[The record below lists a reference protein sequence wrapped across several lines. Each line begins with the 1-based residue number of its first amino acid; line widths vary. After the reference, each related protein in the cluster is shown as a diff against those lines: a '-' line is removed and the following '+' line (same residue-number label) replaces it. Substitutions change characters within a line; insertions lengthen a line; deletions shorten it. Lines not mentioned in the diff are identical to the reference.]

1 MFENISNLD
10 ELKKAYRTAA
20 MKHHPDHGGST
31 EDMQRINADYDEA
44 FTRIKSAR
52 NRAAEADQTGATK
65 PVHEMPE
72 EFRAVLMA
80 LLSIPDIVIE
90 LCGSWV
96 WVSGETQA
104 HKAEIKAAG
113 CFWAAKKKM
122 WYWRCAKDAH
132 HGKSGASMSDI
143 RRKYGSER
151 ITSDGRRADLL
162 PA

>member
-10 ELKKAYRTAA
+10 ELKKAYRAAA
-20 MKHHPDHGGST
+20 MKHHPDHGGDV
-31 EDMQRINADYDEA
+31 EIMKKVNAAYDEA

-72 EFRAVLMA
+72 EFRSVLMA
-80 LLSIPDIVIE
+80 LLRIPDIIIE

-96 WVSGETQA
+96 WVSGDTQA

-122 WYWRCAKDAH
+122 WYWRCAKDAR
-132 HGKSGASMSDI
+132 HGKGGKSMADI
-143 RRKYGSER
+143 RIKYGSER

-162 PA
+162 HA